1 MRETPQPSGSAKGT
15 MDGLQAAEGR
25 AEATPTREAG
35 DGDPPSWS
43 IKRLF
48 SRALATLASDGA
60 EDVADPD
67 ARGDERELLGNV
79 VRMRGQRVADVMIP
93 RADIVAASETAS
105 LDEIVAVFRAGQFTR
120 LPIYRE
126 TLDEPVGFLHFKDIA
141 FAYGFGRGGAPFD
154 LARHLRQP
162 LYVPPSMS
170 SAALLQK
177 MRASRQHMA
186 LVIDEFGGL
195 DGLVTIEDLIEE
207 IVGEIEDEHD
217 DAEAPL
223 WRAEGERV
231 WLVEARTP
239 IAAFEAAAGVPL
251 AVDGAIDEVDTVGGL
266 VFSLAERVPEPG
278 ETITHPDGHRFHVIE
293 ADPRLIRRLRV
304 TLADQ
309 AVAA

>member
-1 MRETPQPSGSAKGT
+1 MRETPQPAGSAKGT

-25 AEATPTREAG
+25 AETTPPRDAG

-48 SRALATLASDGA
+48 SRALATLSPDG
-60 EDVADPD
+60 PD
-67 ARGDERELLGNV
+67 AAAETGVEERDLLVNV
-79 VRMRGQRVADVMIP
+79 VRMRGQRVSDVMIP
-93 RADIVAASETAS
+93 RADIVAAPETAS
-105 LDEIVAVFRAGQFTR
+105 LDELVAVFRAGRFTR
-120 LPIYRE
+120 LPVYRE

-141 FAYGFGRGGAPFD
+141 FAYGFGGEGRPFD

-170 SAALLQK
+170 TAALLQK

-217 DAEAPL
+217 DAEPPL

-266 VFSLAERVPEPG
+266 VFSLADRVPEPG
-278 ETITHPDGHRFHVIE
+278 ETITHPDGHRFDVIE

-304 TLADQ
+304 TLADE
-309 AVAA
+309 AAAA